1 MKQKRKVQSVISI
14 IGGILAVFL
23 GVIASFF
30 MSGNPLT
37 NLLETIS
44 TALLTA
50 LIVSIWM
57 DNLPVNPDKL
67 KHEKGEYLVSDKML
81 SEHEKQKIRD
91 EIYMTANG
99 TVLNS
104 EPHTFKDFIN
114 NQKLPSKLEL
124 IWEILADN
132 NLKISDIIK
141 LIESGAPY
149 PMNTKVTA
157 CMNYLKITSQQL
169 KMIQILN
176 MYNDYIKID
185 DNYPLYIEFTDMRNY
200 YDNKITVL
208 YQAGD
213 RHDDKNPSHE
223 RHTRP
228 TKY

>member
-1 MKQKRKVQSVISI
+1 MNLFQIVLVVMAVLIMAIWSSIISI
-14 IGGILAVFL
+14 EL
-23 GVIASFF
+23 
-30 MSGNPLT
+30 N
-37 NLLETIS
+37 
-44 TALLTA
+44 
-50 LIVSIWM
+50 
-57 DNLPVNPDKL
+57 KL
-67 KHEKGEYLVSDKML
+67 KNKKEGFLVSDKML
-81 SEHEKQKIRD
+81 SEDEKQKIRD
-91 EIYMTANG
+91 EDFINFLKGVKYKHEIYTTAHG

-104 EPHTFKDFIN
+104 KPHTFKDFIN

-124 IWEILADN
+124 TWEILADN

-149 PMNTKVTA
+149 PINIKVTA
-157 CMNYLKITSQQL
+157 CMNYLKITSRQL

-200 YDNKITVL
+200 HGNKITVL

-213 RHDDKNPSHE
+213 RHDDKNLSHE